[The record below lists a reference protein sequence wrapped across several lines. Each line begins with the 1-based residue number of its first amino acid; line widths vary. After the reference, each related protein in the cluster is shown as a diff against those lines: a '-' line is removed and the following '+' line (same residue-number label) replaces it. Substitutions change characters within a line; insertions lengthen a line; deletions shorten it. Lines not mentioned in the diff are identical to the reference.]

1 MRQPVHCSVAFA
13 LLSLLSP
20 TSASAAQP
28 TSAAAVPGAP
38 GPAEIAR
45 LALDSPLV
53 VHVRATRAKRVAGA
67 PAGFDRFAMEGRT
80 VALIKGAAG
89 LPAELRWLA
98 DLPRNGTAP
107 AARPRGEF
115 LLFAAPLAEQPGV
128 LRLVYRDGQRAWDE
142 AIGQRL
148 RALLA
153 EAAAPAAPP
162 AIAALVSAIHVPGTL
177 PGESETRFFL
187 QAADGRPLSLN
198 VTRRPG
204 EEPAWSVALGEVV
217 DQAAPP
223 PAHGGLLWYRLA
235 CGLPAALPDAALEQP
250 EHAGAVRADYALIR
264 DALGP
269 CR

>member
-1 MRQPVHCSVAFA
+1 MRQPVHCSVAFL

-20 TSASAAQP
+20 TSAIAAQSAAP
-28 TSAAAVPGAP
+28 AAAPGAP
-38 GPAEIAR
+38 APAEIAR
-45 LALDSPLV
+45 LALDSPV
-53 VHVRATRAKRVAGA
+53 VAHVRVTRAKRVAGA
-67 PAGFDRFAMEGRT
+67 PAGLDRFAVEGRT
-80 VALIKGAAG
+80 VALIKGAGG
-89 LPAELRWLA
+89 LPPRLRWLA
-98 DLPRNGTAP
+98 DLPRNGTIPAP
-107 AARPRGEF
+107 RPRGEY
-115 LLFAAPLAEQPGV
+115 LLFAATVAAEPGV
-128 LRLVYRDGQRAWDE
+128 LRLVFRDGQRAWNE
-142 AIGQRL
+142 ALGRQL

-153 EAAAPAAPP
+153 EAASPAAPP
-162 AIAALVSAIHVPGTL
+162 AIAALVSTLHVPGTL